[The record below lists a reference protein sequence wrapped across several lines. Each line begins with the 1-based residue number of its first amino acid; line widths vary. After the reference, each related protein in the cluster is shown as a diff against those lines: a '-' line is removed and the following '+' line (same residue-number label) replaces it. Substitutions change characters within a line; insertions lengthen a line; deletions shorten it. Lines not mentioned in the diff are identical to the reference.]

1 MDSEAIA
8 ESLEGAFDLSGL
20 AGSLDLSGLGG
31 LSDALPQ
38 LSSADLS
45 KLLDGVSLTFSPEAL
60 SSMASGLLE
69 GYARYAAENPQADF
83 SGLGESFL
91 SYLNTDEARS
101 LLLSSLRIFWRKNGA
116 FDVSAAQVQS
126 CLQIFFPAFRT
137 TRPQAAIRIRISSAL
152 I

>member
-1 MDSEAIA
+1 M
-8 ESLEGAFDLSGL
+8 
-20 AGSLDLSGLGG
+20 
-31 LSDALPQ
+31 
-38 LSSADLS
+38 
-45 KLLDGVSLTFSPEAL
+45 LDGVSLTFSPEAL
-60 SSMASGLLE
+60 SSMTSGLLE

-101 LLLSSLRIFWRKNGA
+101 LLLSSLRDILEENGA
-116 FDVSAAQVQS
+116 FDVSAAQVQK
-126 CLQIFFPAFRT
+126 LFADILPAFRT